1 MLLQNFLRNQ
11 AEFKFYTMSGN
22 PAKERSCLL
31 LKKGGISLEAR
42 PCVLGPMNITVEGLH
57 PGSDL
62 KARTKVG
69 LKNMKSVG
77 CLRSNQAG
85 DFNSVSWNFSL
96 QKTPGILMR
105 RGETLVRDF
114 CHFQLCP
121 INQRLASETLR
132 IAWQISPKV

>member
-1 MLLQNFLRNQ
+1 
-11 AEFKFYTMSGN
+11 
-22 PAKERSCLL
+22 
-31 LKKGGISLEAR
+31 
-42 PCVLGPMNITVEGLH
+42 MNTTVEGLD

-69 LKNMKSVG
+69 LRNMKSVG
-77 CLRSNQAG
+77 CLRLNKAG

-96 QKTPGILMR
+96 QKTPGILIR

-114 CHFQLCP
+114 HHFQLGP
-121 INQRLASETLR
+121 INQRLTSETLR